1 MAAMAKLGEALSRR
15 SAIPLGVWALGGVS
29 LLMDTSSEMIHAL
42 LPVYL
47 VTVMGASMET
57 VGVIEG
63 VAEATAQIV
72 KVFSGALSDWLGQR
86 KLLAGLGYG
95 LAAISKPVFPLASSI
110 GWVAAARF
118 IDRIGKGIR
127 GAPRDALIADITP
140 AEVRGASFGL
150 RQALDTVG
158 AFLGPLIAIAVMA
171 ATGGSFRV
179 VFWVAVIPAAL
190 CVLLL
195 VTAVKEPESSRRPG
209 EVRPPISLAALRQF
223 GSAYWVVVAVAA
235 LFTLAR
241 FSEAFL
247 VLRVQGLG
255 LPATLAPLTL
265 VVMNVVYAAAS
276 YPAGALSDRLDRM
289 TVAAIGFY
297 LLIAADLVLAFA
309 GGLAAA
315 ALGVA
320 LWGLHMGLTQGVL
333 SALVADAAPADQRGS
348 AFGVFNFVSGV
359 AALIA
364 SLVAGGLWD
373 AIGPGATFLAGA
385 LFCAVALVA
394 LSLAARLAPG
404 LRAKT
409 KKT

>member
-1 MAAMAKLGEALSRR
+1 M
-15 SAIPLGVWALGGVS
+15 
-29 LLMDTSSEMIHAL
+29 
-42 LPVYL
+42 
-47 VTVMGASMET
+47 
-57 VGVIEG
+57 
-63 VAEATAQIV
+63 
-72 KVFSGALSDWLGQR
+72 
-86 KLLAGLGYG
+86 
-95 LAAISKPVFPLASSI
+95 
-110 GWVAAARF
+110 
-118 IDRIGKGIR
+118 
-127 GAPRDALIADITP
+127 
-140 AEVRGASFGL
+140 RGASFGL

-171 ATGGSFRV
+171 ATGGAFRV
-179 VFWVAVIPAAL
+179 VFWVAVIPAVL
-190 CVLLL
+190 CVALLL
-195 VTAVKEPESSRRPG
+195 TAVKEPESNRTPG
-209 EVRPPISLAALRQF
+209 KARPPIAWAALGRL
-223 GSAYWVVVAVAA
+223 GTAYWVVVAVAA
-235 LFTLAR
+235 LFALAR

-265 VVMNVVYAAAS
+265 VVMNVVYALAA

-309 GGLAAA
+309 GGIVAA

-333 SALVADAAPADQRGS
+333 SALVADAAPADLRGS
-348 AFGVFNFVSGV
+348 AFGMFNFVSGV

-385 LFCAVALVA
+385 LICALALVA
-394 LSLAARLAPG
+394 LSLAARWAPG
-404 LRAKT
+404 LRARPGGDRGR
-409 KKT
+409 